1 MEGSLLRV
9 IFIINHD
16 DNDSHLI
23 FTSGRDSFGR
33 ACQAAAI
40 MRPSPSSAPAP
51 LRQASSEL
59 TLQTPGPGLHEFTR
73 EASAWVAQQGMDSG
87 LLTVFCRHTSASLC
101 IQENAARE
109 VHGDVLRWL
118 DRMAPEN
125 DSYAHDDEGP
135 DDMPA
140 HLKSILTGVSLSI
153 PLIDGRLALGTW
165 QGLYLCEH
173 RRRAHRRHVVLHLL
187 GA

>member
-1 MEGSLLRV
+1 M
-9 IFIINHD
+9 
-16 DNDSHLI
+16 
-23 FTSGRDSFGR
+23 
-33 ACQAAAI
+33 
-40 MRPSPSSAPAP
+40 
-51 LRQASSEL
+51 RQASTEL
-59 TLQTPGPGLHEFTR
+59 TLSTPGPGLHEFTR
-73 EASAWVAQQGMDSG
+73 EATAWVAAQGMASG

-101 IQENAARE
+101 IQEDAARE
-109 VHGDVLRWL
+109 VRGDVLRWL

-125 DSYAHDDEGP
+125 AGYAHDDEGP

-153 PLIDGRLALGTW
+153 PLLGGKLALGTW

-173 RRRAHRRHVVLHLL
+173 RRQPHRRQVVLHLL